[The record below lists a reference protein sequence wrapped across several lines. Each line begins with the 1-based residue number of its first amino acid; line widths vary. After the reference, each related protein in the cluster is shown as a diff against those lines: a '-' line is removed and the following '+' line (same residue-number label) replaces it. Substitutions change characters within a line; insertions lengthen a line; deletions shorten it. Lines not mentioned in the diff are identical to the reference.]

1 MTDAKGIGKSLG
13 SSVSD
18 SHLRVAAW
26 MSGTRALGLG
36 RRFALLES
44 TMANDNGLLPL
55 AEAIAGLR
63 AQIRTAAIRARN
75 VPAEERFRI
84 TEVELELTIVAEDS
98 LEGCVGASWW
108 VFKASANVVAK
119 DVVTHKVRLKL
130 EVGDGDVE
138 VGSNIE
144 TR

>member
-1 MTDAKGIGKSLG
+1 
-13 SSVSD
+13 
-18 SHLRVAAW
+18 
-26 MSGTRALGLG
+26 
-36 RRFALLES
+36 
-44 TMANDNGLLPL
+44 MANNNGLLPL

-63 AQIRTAAIRARN
+63 AQIRAAAKRAQN

-98 LEGCVGASWW
+98 LEGSAGASWW
-108 VFKASANVVAK
+108 VFKATANVAAK

-130 EVGDGDVE
+130 EIGDRDLK
-138 VGSNIE
+138 VGSDIE